1 MVRNSTDNITSPSTD
16 AKKKKVTGS
25 QSTINAAKD
34 IVNLPATSTLTI
46 TAPPLSPLHRLR
58 FKHDLPVMCLLFKVA
73 MRALGFDEKKTEVLR
88 IIRQYDKN
96 DNGKIVFEDFNKVNF
111 DLVSERILNRSPEEE
126 IHRAFQLFDDDNTG
140 KISLFNLKRVAEE
153 LGENLDEEDLQ
164 AMIDEFD
171 LDEDGEINEQ
181 EFMKIMSD
189 DN

>member
-58 FKHDLPVMCLLFKVA
+58 F
-73 MRALGFDEKKTEVLR
+73 DEKKTEVLK

-96 DNGKIVFEDFNKVNF
+96 DNGKIVFEDFNKVM
-111 DLVSERILNRSPEEE
+111 SERILNRSPEEE

-189 DN
+189 DI